1 MKEERTMPDAYDA
14 WLKQEKANLKE
25 RYGQARV
32 RCTFLALL
40 MVPLILINLIM
51 LLDEVSLGEFNVTS
65 LIACV
70 FGIVVIIVIS
80 SLGNYRKRFLK
91 PLLASIDKEL
101 PSDEARQ
108 EFARQVSADAVRIS
122 YQPRPQTKSCD
133 LVAGEHYCYALQ
145 PGKSRV
151 FKNSEI
157 RRVVLAHEQYSTGTL
172 YHLHVRLTHAL
183 ALYAADQGQKPIWKG
198 CFISEQK
205 LYQAFALLKPRLPQ
219 EIVVEDDVAA
229 GKQE

>member
-25 RYGQARV
+25 HYGQARV

-40 MVPLILINLIM
+40 MVPLILMNLIM
-51 LLDEVSLGEFNVTS
+51 LLDSVTFNIMP

-133 LVAGEHYCYALQ
+133 LVAGERYCYALQ

-151 FKNSEI
+151 FKNIEI
-157 RRVVLAHEQYSTGTL
+157 RRVVLAREQYSTGTL

-198 CFISEQK
+198 CFTSEQK

-219 EIVVEDDVAA
+219 EIIVEDNVAA
-229 GKQE
+229 EKQG